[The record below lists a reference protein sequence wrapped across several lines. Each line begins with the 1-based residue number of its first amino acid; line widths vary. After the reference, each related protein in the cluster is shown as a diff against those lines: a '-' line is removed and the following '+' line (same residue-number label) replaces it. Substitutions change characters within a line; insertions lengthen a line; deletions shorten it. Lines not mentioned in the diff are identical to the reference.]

1 MHRNINNTFRSI
13 TYSIAVIIL
22 FISLGSCLRLDDV
35 LFNSNNSIDGY
46 LLDDYTGEVDFRLPE
61 EYKVNEDEITL
72 FTLQS
77 DDAGDKAIIH
87 AIYLGNPETIASDTV
102 IMYCHGNRDHMDFY
116 WHRHKLLYYT
126 GGEKHYG
133 VLMVDYRGYGLSEG
147 KSTEAGIIADVAAG
161 LQWLK
166 DRGLTG
172 DRLIIYGFSLGS
184 VAAVDH
190 AANPTVLTPNKLIL
204 EAPVGN
210 MQTMVQDAGGGLSM
224 PSSFFTDLDL
234 DNIEKMKSVR
244 QPLLLFEGLSDVF
257 LTYDTHGKP
266 LYDNHKG
273 AYKELVKI
281 EKGTHTNIPLEYGFE
296 KYMMKMQEFIEK

>member
-1 MHRNINNTFRSI
+1 MNYRKTNSI
-13 TYSIAVIIL
+13 IYKTAAIIL
-22 FISLGSCLRLDDV
+22 FISLASCMRLDDV
-35 LFNSNNSIDGY
+35 LFNSDDSIEEY
-46 LLDDYTGEVDFRLPE
+46 KLDNYTGEVDFVLPE
-61 EYKVNEDEITL
+61 EYNVDEDEISL
-72 FTLQS
+72 FTLES
-77 DDAGDKAIIH
+77 DNAGDKATIYT
-87 AIYLGNPETIASDTV
+87 IYLGNPETIATDTV

-147 KSTEAGIIADVAAG
+147 TSTEAGLSADVAAG

-172 DRLIIYGFSLGS
+172 ERLIMYGFSLGS
-184 VAAVDH
+184 VAAVEH
-190 AANPTVLTPNKLIL
+190 AANPTVLTPSKLIL
-204 EAPVGN
+204 EAPLGSI
-210 MQTMVQDAGGGLSM
+210 QTMVQDAAGGLSM
-224 PSSFFTDLDL
+224 PSSFLIDIKA
-234 DNIEKMKSVR
+234 DNIEKIKSVG

-273 AYKELVKI
+273 AFKELVKI

-296 KYMMKMQEFIEK
+296 KYMMKIQEFIEK